1 MKKLFTLSVAVLLS
15 VLTANAQWGG
25 DEPEQ
30 LPPLTAGY
38 YRIVNQA
45 YNDVLNVTDSFQI
58 APSALRGE
66 ASTLPSTVMY
76 YDTDGVYTVPM
87 PEDLS
92 DVNVLLN
99 WLNEISLNSYRS
111 GSYITYKFGGNGI
124 SFIDYLN
131 KLKMYVDKAME
142 NFIEGDNL
150 KFIFENDQPE
160 LIMVMVSDLMTP
172 YAEQANI
179 AVSDIIS
186 NLDNLKGWFNW
197 YFQQWKPY
205 FDYNIYLKPTTV
217 ANNYQIMFKTPPAVT
232 NGRNMK
238 DIQSWV
244 NGVRIQNGKDTVDF
258 WNYCK
263 ERVMDEV
270 VKDYPEG
277 TEGYSFIRK
286 AVDNLGANIPLY
298 LAEDEEGQLTL
309 IGIPVISM
317 DGIVVYDERVITW
330 IVEPVDEKNPVF
342 IAPDGQLKDGEGNYY
357 KPLFTDFPYK
367 TTSSGT
373 EVFYVNGIENG
384 KAQLA
389 KIEGT
394 VPANTAV
401 LIRTENEKAEGNII
415 VPVDEVIPPLADN
428 LLKGSALP
436 VKSLQQASVLSVS
449 DNSLAF
455 VPGAT
460 SLPANS
466 VYMDTPADG
475 SNIVIAAADPTG
487 IEMTEWR
494 SNSASNSQH
503 STASYN
509 LNGQR
514 VDGNYK
520 GIVIRNGKKTVRK

>member
-1 MKKLFTLSVAVLLS
+1 
-15 VLTANAQWGG
+15 
-25 DEPEQ
+25 
-30 LPPLTAGY
+30 
-38 YRIVNQA
+38 
-45 YNDVLNVTDSFQI
+45 
-58 APSALRGE
+58 
-66 ASTLPSTVMY
+66 
-76 YDTDGVYTVPM
+76 
-87 PEDLS
+87 
-92 DVNVLLN
+92 
-99 WLNEISLNSYRS
+99 
-111 GSYITYKFGGNGI
+111 
-124 SFIDYLN
+124 
-131 KLKMYVDKAME
+131 
-142 NFIEGDNL
+142 
-150 KFIFENDQPE
+150 
-160 LIMVMVSDLMTP
+160 
-172 YAEQANI
+172 
-179 AVSDIIS
+179 
-186 NLDNLKGWFNW
+186 
-197 YFQQWKPY
+197 
-205 FDYNIYLKPTTV
+205 
-217 ANNYQIMFKTPPAVT
+217 MFKTPPAVT
-232 NGRNMK
+232 NGRSMK

-244 NGVRIQNGKDTVDF
+244 NGIRIQNGKDTVDF

-401 LIRTENEKAEGNII
+401 LIRTKNEKAEGNII